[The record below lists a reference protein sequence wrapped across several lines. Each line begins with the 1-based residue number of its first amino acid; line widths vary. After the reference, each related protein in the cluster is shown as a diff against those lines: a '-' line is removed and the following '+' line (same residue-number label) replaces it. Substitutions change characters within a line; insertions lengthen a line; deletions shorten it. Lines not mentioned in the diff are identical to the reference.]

1 MSIRANPTAIGAFLI
16 GALVLLVAGTAT
28 LASTAW
34 FDERSTFISFF
45 EESVNGLERGAPVK
59 FQGVPVGNVTR
70 IRIQIDE
77 RDKTFQVPVEYEI
90 DLTRLT
96 TELGTYVN
104 LEDPD
109 VLRRQIIDGL
119 RAQLQMESM
128 VTGQLYVELSYRT
141 DAAAPELEERRT
153 AWPEIPTT
161 PSLLAALGTGAGSLV
176 ADILNVL
183 FQVNEML
190 EEVDMPQINAAV
202 VASAEAVERLVDS
215 PAIQAA
221 LDQVPGMTA
230 QINQTMGEFGL
241 LAERAGAAI
250 DPLQLQLE
258 ATTTEMTATLHSL
271 RQTLE
276 ATHGVLSTDSG
287 LGYGLQETLA
297 SLRDAADALALLVHS
312 LEQNPD
318 MLLRGRRPPEE
329 GL

>member
-16 GALVLLVAGTAT
+16 GAVVLLVAGTAT

-34 FDERSTFISFF
+34 FERRSTFISFF
-45 EESVNGLERGAPVK
+45 EESVNGLEKGAPVK
-59 FQGVPVGNVTR
+59 FQGVPVGNVTQ
-70 IRIQIDE
+70 ILIQIDE
-77 RDKTFQVPVEYEI
+77 RDKTFQVPVQYEI

-96 TELGTYVN
+96 TQLGTFVN
-104 LEDPD
+104 LEDET
-109 VLRRQIIDGL
+109 VLRQQIADGL

-128 VTGQLYVELSYRT
+128 VTGQLYIELSYRPG
-141 DAAAPELEERRT
+141 AAAAELEEMRT

-176 ADILNVL
+176 ADILRVL

-190 EEVDMPQINAAV
+190 ADIDMPQINAAV
-202 VASAEAVERLVDS
+202 MASAEAVERLVDS
-215 PAIQAA
+215 PAIHAA

-230 QINQTMGEFGL
+230 QINRTMADVGL

-250 DPLQLQLE
+250 DPLQLQIE
-258 ATTTEMTATLHSL
+258 GTATEMTAALQAL
-271 RQTLE
+271 RRTLE
-276 ATHGVLSTDSG
+276 DSQGLLSTDSG

-297 SLRDAADALALLVHS
+297 SLRDAADALTLLVNS

-329 GL
+329 

>member
-34 FDERSTFISFF
+34 FDERATFISFF

-77 RDKTFQVPVEYEI
+77 RDKTFQVPVQYEV

-96 TELGTYVN
+96 TQLGTFVD
-104 LEDPD
+104 LEDPA
-109 VLRRQIIDGL
+109 VLRRQIADGL
-119 RAQLQMESM
+119 RAQLQMESI
-128 VTGQLYVELSYRT
+128 VTGQLYIELSYRT
-141 DAAAPELEERRT
+141 DAAPPELEERAT
-153 AWPEIPTT
+153 VWPEIPTT

-176 ADILNVL
+176 ADILRVL

-190 EEVDMPQINAAV
+190 GDIDMPQINAAV
-202 VASAEAVERLVDS
+202 MASAEAVERLVDS

-221 LDQVPGMTA
+221 LDQIPGMTA
-230 QINQTMGEFGL
+230 QINETMTQIGL

-250 DPLQLQLE
+250 DPLQLQIE
-258 ATTTEMTATLHSL
+258 GTTMEMTATLHAL

-276 ATHGVLSTDSG
+276 ETHGLLSADSG
-287 LGYGLQETLA
+287 LGYELQETLA
-297 SLRDAADALALLVHS
+297 SLREAADALRLLATS

-318 MLLRGRRPPEE
+318 MLIRGRNPPEN
-329 GL
+329 

>member
-16 GALVLLVAGTAT
+16 GALALLVAGTAT

-77 RDKTFQVPVEYEI
+77 RDKTFQVPVQYEI

-96 TELGTYVN
+96 TQLGTFVD
-104 LEDPD
+104 LEDPA
-109 VLRRQIIDGL
+109 VLRRQITDGL
-119 RAQLQMESM
+119 RAQLQMESI
-128 VTGQLYVELSYRT
+128 VTGQLYIELSYRT
-141 DAAAPELEERRT
+141 DPAPPSLEDRLT
-153 AWPEIPTT
+153 VWPEIPTT

-176 ADILNVL
+176 ADILRVL

-190 EEVDMPQINAAV
+190 EDIDMPQINAAV
-202 VASAEAVERLVDS
+202 MASAEAVERLVDS

-230 QINQTMGEFGL
+230 QINETMTQVGL
-241 LAERAGAAI
+241 LAERANAAI
-250 DPLQLQLE
+250 DPLQLRIE
-258 ATTTEMTATLHSL
+258 GTATEMTASL
-271 RQTLE
+271 QALRRTLE
-276 ATHGVLSTDSG
+276 ETHGLLSTDSG
-287 LGYGLQETLA
+287 LGYELHDTLA
-297 SLRDAADALALLVHS
+297 SLRDAADALSLLLNS
-312 LEQNPD
+312 LDQNPD
-318 MLLRGRRPPEE
+318 MLLRGRRPPED
-329 GL
+329 